1 MNTFQ
6 LSCFL
11 AVANTLSFAKA
22 AEKMNISQPAITHQI
37 KSLETELNVQLFRRT
52 TRLVE
57 ITAEGQSF
65 LSDAQSMVAIAAQA
79 KLRFQNPEE
88 RSVEKLA
95 IGCSSYNQLT
105 LLSDSLKALG
115 ALYPNLHPHLVV
127 VPHEQLYALLENGT
141 VDVIFDINVGKKEHS
156 KLTFTELLKSP
167 IVCACDSS
175 NPLAQREGVSISD
188 LKEQPL
194 IFCNQINLIPDA
206 AKLQWELAAGK
217 SPMDVH
223 FCTSVEAAIV
233 LMQAGFGAAVIP
245 KFLVPRDAPLTALPL
260 AGAPEVSFGMFYKPY
275 PGDDVLRKFIQLARQ
290 HISASKEAEA

>member
-37 KSLETELNVQLFRRT
+37 KSLESELDVQLFRRT

-57 ITAEGQSF
+57 ITPEGQSF

-79 KLRFQNPEE
+79 KLRFHDPEE
-88 RSVEKLA
+88 RPVEKLA
-95 IGCSSYNQLT
+95 IGCSSYHQLT

-141 VDVIFDINVGKKEHS
+141 VDVIFDIRGGEKEHS
-156 KLTFTELLKSP
+156 RLTFTELLKSP

-175 NPLAQREGVSISD
+175 CPLAQRESVSMAD
-188 LKEQPL
+188 LKEHSL
-194 IFCNQINLIPDA
+194 IFSNPVNLIPDA
-206 AKLQWELAAGK
+206 AKLQWELAAGR
-217 SPMDVH
+217 SPADFH
-223 FCTSVEAAIV
+223 FCSSVEASIV
-233 LMQAGFGAAVIP
+233 LMRAGFGAAVIP
-245 KFLVPRDAPLTALPL
+245 EFLVPRDARLIVLPL
-260 AGAPEVSFGMFYKPY
+260 ADAPEVSFGMFYKPY
-275 PGDDVLRKFIQLARQ
+275 PGDDVLRKFLQLARQ
-290 HISASKEAEA
+290 HISISKEAQT

>member
-11 AVANTLSFAKA
+11 AVANTLNFAKA

-57 ITAEGQSF
+57 ITPEGQSF

-88 RSVEKLA
+88 RPVEKLA

-115 ALYPNLHPHLVV
+115 ALYPNFHPHLVV

-141 VDVIFDINVGKKEHS
+141 VDVFFDINVGKKEHS
-156 KLTFTELLKSP
+156 RLTFTELLKSP
-167 IVCACDSS
+167 IVCVCDSS
-175 NPLAQREGVSISD
+175 NPLAQEKSVSTTE

-217 SPMDVH
+217 SPVDVR

-233 LMQAGFGAAVIP
+233 LMQAGLGAAVIP
-245 KFLVPRDAPLTALPL
+245 KFLVPDDARLAALPL
-260 AGAPEVSFGMFYKPY
+260 IGAPEVSFGMFYKPY
-275 PGDDVLRKFIQLARQ
+275 PGDDVLRKFIQLSQQ
-290 HISASKEAEA
+290 HISASKEA